1 MSLSFIMS
9 SPDSLET
16 FYYLPASVYSSISN
30 RDGRLSSQT
39 DEKWIYTV
47 QADTE
52 KRAKQKPRAVFVK
65 VSEGKDQFVCLLISN
80 QSQTNNYIMYIKNK
94 QQKKNNTIK
103 NWTKNLNRHLFLQRS
118 YTDSQQTLEK
128 MFNITNH

>member
-65 VSEGKDQFVCLLISN
+65 VSEGKDQFV
-80 QSQTNNYIMYIKNK
+80 
-94 QQKKNNTIK
+94 
-103 NWTKNLNRHLFLQRS
+103 F
-118 YTDSQQTLEK
+118 
-128 MFNITNH
+128 